1 MRRPAVRD
9 WRRAGVVVLVA
20 APLVAA
26 VVAGQGNPLE
36 SFAQDGGGAWVVSP
50 SQGLVTLIDGPSEEL
65 VASVRVPG
73 SENGLTVTQAESSAY
88 VADQTAGTVTHVD
101 GATYDVSA
109 PVLLGSPGAA
119 LHVLQGG
126 GEVVVVDSG
135 RPSESTPAPWPCW
148 TRSRSPRLPVPGSPS
163 STPTA
168 GCGWWTRSA
177 AA

>member
-1 MRRPAVRD
+1 M
-9 WRRAGVVVLVA
+9 LVA

-36 SFAQDGGGAWVVSP
+36 SFAQDGGGAWVASP

-126 GEVVVVDSG
+126 GEVVVVDPG
-135 RPSESTPAPWPCW
+135 GGPPSASTPARWPCW
-148 TRSRSPRLPVPGSPS
+148 TRSRSPRPPVPGSPS

-168 GCGWWTRSA
+168 GCGSWTRSA